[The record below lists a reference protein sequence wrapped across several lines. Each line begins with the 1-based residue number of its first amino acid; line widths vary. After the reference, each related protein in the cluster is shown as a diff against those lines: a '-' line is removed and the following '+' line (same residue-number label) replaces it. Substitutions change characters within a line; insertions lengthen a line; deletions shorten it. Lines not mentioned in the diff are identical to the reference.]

1 MDDAGAAFKCRLRLH
16 SKRPAPQH
24 HTVRYQAG
32 NARGRKI
39 TEVEQPEPLL
49 PSFDSKNAE
58 KVKKNCSRSF
68 LYIYGRNIET
78 RQKEE
83 QRKVPTDYLN
93 VCENCLSLDLM
104 RHFLVSWLTS
114 SAERPVRS
122 SSEGARLT
130 LSDCLNYYLERGWHI
145 PNRPC
150 IRQ

>member
-1 MDDAGAAFKCRLRLH
+1 M
-16 SKRPAPQH
+16 
-24 HTVRYQAG
+24 
-32 NARGRKI
+32 
-39 TEVEQPEPLL
+39 PEPL
-49 PSFDSKNAE
+49 SNVGSDSTQKGRLRNTIRYGTKQETPEAVRSLKLSNLSHSYQVLTKKNAV
-58 KVKKNCSRSF
+58 KVKNCTRSF
-68 LYIYGRNIET
+68 LYIYGEKHRK

>member
-1 MDDAGAAFKCRLRLH
+1 MPEPLSNYGSDSTQKDRFRN
-16 SKRPAPQH
+16 
-24 HTVRYQAG
+24 TIRYQAG

-49 PSFDSKNAE
+49 RSVDSKNAV
-58 KVKKNCSRSF
+58 KVKNCTRSF
-68 LYIYGRNIET
+68 LYIYGKKHRK

-83 QRKVPTDYLN
+83 QRKVPADYLN

-114 SAERPVRS
+114 SADRPVRS